1 MPVTLQ
7 TNDLFGAAQSGLQR
21 IEIDLSARA
30 MTVKPLLSVAG
41 NNGYVDLGS
50 ERSLQIENQVYHLSQ
65 GQLRTLDW

>member
-1 MPVTLQ
+1 
-7 TNDLFGAAQSGLQR
+7 
-21 IEIDLSARA
+21 
-30 MTVKPLLSVAG
+30 VAG